1 MSLFFKKRPQ
11 YRIAVLGAGKV
22 AHHLAPALEKAGH
35 QVVAVYSRR
44 PGQAERITSHLYEA
58 DAIHHTDFRT
68 SQAEV
73 FIIAVSDDAISELAE
88 KVKLPEGILLVH
100 TSGGRS
106 MQVLQ
111 NAATSN
117 IGVLYPLQTFSLD
130 KNVDF
135 RNVPMLVEA
144 NSETAL
150 KQVIQLAESLSED
163 VVAVSSGQ
171 RQWLHTGAV
180 FACNFSNHMLHLAE
194 EMLEKEGLSFELLRP
209 LIQETFQKALQ
220 TGPGLAQTGP
230 AIRNDQTSMQAH
242 VQLLQQKEPEL
253 ANLYKKISES
263 IQSYLAPSRFHAR
276 V

>member
-1 MSLFFKKRPQ
+1 
-11 YRIAVLGAGKV
+11 
-22 AHHLAPALEKAGH
+22 
-35 QVVAVYSRR
+35 
-44 PGQAERITSHLYEA
+44 
-58 DAIHHTDFRT
+58 
-68 SQAEV
+68 
-73 FIIAVSDDAISELAE
+73 
-88 KVKLPEGILLVH
+88 
-100 TSGGRS
+100 

-144 NSETAL
+144 NNETAL

-163 VVAVSSGQ
+163 VMAVSSGQ
-171 RQWLHTGAV
+171 RQWLHSAAV

-209 LIQETFQKALQ
+209 LIQETFQKALLQ
-220 TGPGLAQTGP
+220 GPGLSQTGP
-230 AIRNDQTSMQAH
+230 ALRNDQTSMQAH

-263 IQSYLAPSRFHAR
+263 IQRYHHPK
-276 V
+276 